1 MNQIFLSGELLLM
14 SSTQYTK
21 KIALIDCN
29 SFYVSCERLFNPKI
43 RNKPVVVLS
52 SNDGCIISR
61 SNEAKALGIKMGE
74 PYFKAKDI
82 ILKNNV
88 HIFSSNYS
96 LYGDLSRRV
105 MRTLKR
111 FNSEI
116 EIYSIDE
123 AFLDLSNFPD
133 DEVEEVGKEIRSIVL
148 QWTGIPT
155 SIGIA
160 KTKTLSK
167 VANHIAKKTKS
178 GVVSLIGVKD
188 IDPILEKVA
197 INDVW
202 GIGKQLTK
210 FFVQNGIN
218 NAKQLKNISNTWIK
232 KSSNVLSSRTAMELR
247 GISCISLEAQS
258 SKRKSCVVSRS
269 FAKKVEKLQELQGSI
284 TNYCLNAA
292 EKIRS
297 ESLIAKSITIF
308 IRTSPFQ
315 NQFAYYSNSKTID
328 LPIATDNSIEIVKTA
343 LTGLKYIFKN
353 GYRYQKAGIML
364 SGLSSSQGSKNLF
377 SSIKDNKIKN
387 LMKSIDNTNYRF
399 GRSTLSL
406 ASAGINRKWNIKRQH
421 SSKIDTADFHYLPT
435 IKAI

>member
-1 MNQIFLSGELLLM
+1 M

-74 PYFKAKDI
+74 PYFKAKSI
-82 ILKNNV
+82 IVKNNV
-88 HIFSSNYS
+88 HVFSSNYS

-133 DEVEEVGKEIRSIVL
+133 EEIENIGKEIRDIVL

-188 IDPILEKVA
+188 IDPILEKVEV
-197 INDVW
+197 NDIW
-202 GIGKQLTK
+202 GVGKQLTK
-210 FFVQNGIN
+210 FFIKNGIN
-218 NAKQLKNISNTWIK
+218 NAKQLKNMSNNWIK
-232 KSSNVLSSRTAMELR
+232 KNSNVLSSRTAMELR
-247 GISCISLEAQS
+247 GISCIDLETTS

-269 FAKKVEKLQELQGSI
+269 FAKKVEKLQELQESI
-284 TNYCLNAA
+284 TRYGLNAA

-297 ESLIAKSITIF
+297 ESLITKSITVF

-343 LTGLKYIFKN
+343 LAGLKDIFKN

-364 SGLSSSQGSKNLF
+364 SGLSSSQGSINLF
-377 SSIKDNKIKN
+377 SSIKEDKIKN

-406 ASAGINRKWNIKRQH
+406 ASAGINKKWNIKRQH
-421 SSKIDTADFHYLPT
+421 SSKIDTADFNFLPT

>member
-1 MNQIFLSGELLLM
+1 M

-61 SNEAKALGIKMGE
+61 SNEAKTLGIKMGD

-88 HIFSSNYS
+88 HVFSSNYS

-123 AFLDLSNFPD
+123 AFLDLTNFPD
-133 DEVEEVGKEIRSIVL
+133 DEVEDVGKEIRSIVL

-167 VANHIAKKTKS
+167 IDNHIAKKTKS
-178 GVVSLIGVKD
+178 GIVSLIGIKD
-188 IDPILEKVA
+188 IDPILKKVE

-202 GIGKQLTK
+202 GVGKQLTK
-210 FFVQNGIN
+210 FFVQNGIH

-247 GISCISLEAQS
+247 GISCIALETQN

-269 FAKKVEKLQELQGSI
+269 FAKKVEKLQELQESI
-284 TNYCLNAA
+284 TSYCLNAA

-315 NQFAYYSNSKTID
+315 NQFSYYSNSKTID

-377 SSIKDNKIKN
+377 SSIKDIKIKN

-406 ASAGINRKWNIKRQH
+406 ASAGINKKWNIKRQH
-421 SSKIDTADFHYLPT
+421 SSKIDTADINFLPT

>member
-1 MNQIFLSGELLLM
+1 M

-43 RNKPVVVLS
+43 RKKPVVVLS
-52 SNDGCIISR
+52 NNDGCIISR

-82 ILKNNV
+82 IIKNKVNV
-88 HIFSSNYS
+88 FSSNYS

-111 FNSEI
+111 FNSDI
-116 EIYSIDE
+116 EVYSIDE
-123 AFLDLSNFPD
+123 AFMDLSNFSD
-133 DEVEEVGKEIRSIVL
+133 EEVEEVGKEIRNTVL

-167 VANHIAKKTKS
+167 IANHIAKKKQS
-178 GVVSLIGVKD
+178 GVTSLIG
-188 IDPILEKVA
+188 IENLDPVLEKIE

-202 GIGKQLTK
+202 GVGRQLTK
-210 FFVQNGIN
+210 FYQKHGVY
-218 NAKQLKNISNTWIK
+218 NAKQLKNKSNTWIK
-232 KSSNVLSSRTAMELR
+232 KCSNVLSSRTAMELR
-247 GISCISLEAQS
+247 GIPCIDLETTQ

-269 FAKKVEKLQELQGSI
+269 FGKRVEHFQELKEAVAS
-284 TNYCLNAA
+284 YCLNAS

-297 ESLIAKSITIF
+297 ENLVAKAITVF
-308 IRTSPFQ
+308 VRTSPFQ
-315 NQFAYYSNSKTID
+315 RNFGYYSNSKTVD
-328 LPIATDNSIEIVKTA
+328 FPIATNNSIETVTVAVSI
-343 LTGLKYIFKN
+343 LEEIFKH
-353 GYRYQKAGIML
+353 GCRYQKAGVML
-364 SGLSSSQGSKNLF
+364 TGLSNENDKKNLF
-377 SSIKDNKIKN
+377 SSEKDEKIN
-387 LMKSIDNTNYRF
+387 RLMRSMDNTNYRY

-406 ASAGINRKWNIKRQH
+406 ASAGVYKKWNMRREH
-421 SSKIDTADFHYLPT
+421 SSKIDTADFYSLPK
-435 IKAI
+435 IKTT

>member
-1 MNQIFLSGELLLM
+1 
-14 SSTQYTK
+14 
-21 KIALIDCN
+21 
-29 SFYVSCERLFNPKI
+29 
-43 RNKPVVVLS
+43 
-52 SNDGCIISR
+52 
-61 SNEAKALGIKMGE
+61 
-74 PYFKAKDI
+74 
-82 ILKNNV
+82 
-88 HIFSSNYS
+88 
-96 LYGDLSRRV
+96 YGDLSRRV

-123 AFLDLSNFPD
+123 AFLDLSNFSD
-133 DEVEEVGKEIRSIVL
+133 KEIENIGKEIRDIVL

-188 IDPILEKVA
+188 IDPILEKVEVNN
-197 INDVW
+197 IW
-202 GIGKQLTK
+202 GVGKQLTK
-210 FFVQNGIN
+210 FFVKNGIS

-232 KSSNVLSSRTAMELR
+232 KNSNVLSSRTAMELR
-247 GISCISLEAQS
+247 GISCIDLETTS

-269 FAKKVEKLQELQGSI
+269 FAKKVEKLQELQESI
-284 TNYCLNAA
+284 TGYCLNAA

-297 ESLIAKSITIF
+297 ESLIAKSITVF

-315 NQFAYYSNSKTID
+315 SQFTYYSNSKTID

-343 LTGLKYIFKN
+343 LTGLKDIFKN
-353 GYRYQKAGIML
+353 GYRYQKAGIMI
-364 SGLSSSQGSKNLF
+364 SGLSNSQESKNLF
-377 SSIKDNKIKN
+377 SSIKDDKIKS
-387 LMKSIDNTNYRF
+387 LMKTIDNTNYRF

-406 ASAGINRKWNIKRQH
+406 AGAGVNKKWNIKRQH
-421 SSKIDTADFHYLPT
+421 YSKIDTSDFNCLPI
-435 IKAI
+435 IKST